1 MNLNEEDSKSNDD
14 ECPLNRLFVG
24 IIDINKWEE
33 DAQCLYSKLLEEGDS
48 FKTEFWRELLPV
60 EVQKNIINLPST
72 IEQLKE
78 AKRVYDDINGALESY
93 NNFMPRNQYFKP
105 HTANAKRFL
114 HNAEFINRQIKIH
127 NASIKCIS
135 SFLGIEG
142 KEFSKLLR
150 YFSKPRKDSIKNFIQ
165 KQTDKAKFDF
175 EIAQELKKFIKTK
188 MRQWI

>member
-1 MNLNEEDSKSNDD
+1 MSAVDALNLNEEDSKSYDD

-78 AKRVYDDINGALESY
+78 AKRVYDVNGVLESY

-127 NASIKCIS
+127 NANIECIS
-135 SFLGIEG
+135 
-142 KEFSKLLR
+142 
-150 YFSKPRKDSIKNFIQ
+150 
-165 KQTDKAKFDF
+165 
-175 EIAQELKKFIKTK
+175 
-188 MRQWI
+188 

>member
-1 MNLNEEDSKSNDD
+1 ME
-14 ECPLNRLFVG
+14 
-24 IIDINKWEE
+24 
-33 DAQCLYSKLLEEGDS
+33 
-48 FKTEFWRELLPV
+48 RELLPV

-105 HTANAKRFL
+105 HTANVERFL

-127 NASIKCIS
+127 NASIESIS
-135 SFLGIEG
+135 SFLGIED
-142 KEFSKLLR
+142 KEFSKLLH
-150 YFSKPRKDSIKNFIQ
+150 YFSKPQKDSIKNFIQ

>member
-1 MNLNEEDSKSNDD
+1 M
-14 ECPLNRLFVG
+14 
-24 IIDINKWEE
+24 
-33 DAQCLYSKLLEEGDS
+33 
-48 FKTEFWRELLPV
+48 
-60 EVQKNIINLPST
+60 
-72 IEQLKE
+72 KE

-105 HTANAKRFL
+105 HPPNVKRFL
-114 HNAEFINRQIKIH
+114 HNAKFINRQIKIH
-127 NASIKCIS
+127 NASIESIS
-135 SFLGIEG
+135 SFLGIED

>member
-1 MNLNEEDSKSNDD
+1 M
-14 ECPLNRLFVG
+14 
-24 IIDINKWEE
+24 
-33 DAQCLYSKLLEEGDS
+33 LEEGDN
-48 FKTEFWRELLPV
+48 FKTEFWSELLPV
-60 EVQKNIINLPST
+60 EVQKNIISLPST

-114 HNAEFINRQIKIH
+114 HNAELINRQIKIH
-127 NASIKCIS
+127 NASIECIC

-150 YFSKPRKDSIKNFIQ
+150 YFLKPRRDSIKISYKSKLIKQNLILRLHKSLKSSLKLRWDNEYNDKNDERLFERNFQWEARKQ
-165 KQTDKAKFDF
+165 KWEEF
-175 EIAQELKKFIKTK
+175 
-188 MRQWI
+188 